1 MNTFENFI
9 SLGYFCSVAQETER
23 LGFRNA
29 SFPFDW
35 IITDFE
41 GIFSAIENNFEGFLE
56 EKYLAQSKKN
66 LATYKNLKF
75 NLYFFHDFS
84 KYHSLKSQL
93 KNVRAKYSRRINRFY
108 REISKPT
115 LFIRY
120 ISDLKRDE
128 AGRFL
133 ELEWIESNINHIRN
147 TLKMF
152 NQKNEII
159 FVANDCIK
167 SDKIKI
173 YNVQPD
179 INDLVARKFFEKNE
193 ELSNLFESF
202 EFDKKE
208 HNLKIFRIKDEKK
221 KDPLRI
227 FIKKI
232 TAKLERNFLKEY
244 VHSVQY
250 EE

>member
-1 MNTFENFI
+1 MNSFENFI

-23 LGFRNA
+23 YGFRNA

-41 GIFSAIENNFEGFLE
+41 GIFSAIENNFEGFLDE
-56 EKYLAQSKKN
+56 QYLSQSKKN
-66 LATYKNLKF
+66 LATYKNLKY

-84 KYHSLKSQL
+84 KYYSLKKQL
-93 KNVRAKYSRRINRFY
+93 KKVEAKYSRRINRFY
-108 REISKPT
+108 KEISKPT

-120 ISDLKRDE
+120 ISDLKKDE
-128 AGRFL
+128 KGKFI
-133 ELEWIESNINHIRN
+133 ELEWIENNIEYIKNV
-147 TLKMF
+147 LKKF
-152 NQKNEII
+152 NPKNEII

-179 INDLVARKFFEKNE
+179 ENDLVARLFFEKNE
-193 ELSNLFESF
+193 ELKKLFESF
-202 EFDKKE
+202 EFDKKD
-208 HNLKIFRIKDEKK
+208 HNLEMFRIKNEKK
-221 KDPLRI
+221 KSP
-227 FIKKI
+227 FKKLYKKVI
-232 TAKLERNFLKEY
+232 SKLEHMFLHEY